1 MANLRSLGVE
11 QEHGHTHICLFSF
24 ISPGLLFARENE
36 TLPKRMVTID
46 YENSCWILYLAK
58 AQIPQSS
65 EVILM
70 FVLKGHRI
78 QLFKRS

>member
-1 MANLRSLGVE
+1 
-11 QEHGHTHICLFSF
+11 
-24 ISPGLLFARENE
+24 
-36 TLPKRMVTID
+36 MVTID
-46 YENSCWILYLAK
+46 YENYCWILYLAK

-78 QLFKRS
+78 QLFKRSSGPKFKGLSENQ

>member
-1 MANLRSLGVE
+1 
-11 QEHGHTHICLFSF
+11 
-24 ISPGLLFARENE
+24 
-36 TLPKRMVTID
+36 MVTID
-46 YENSCWILYLAK
+46 YENYCWILYLAK